1 MKKNDFFNIIL
12 IEIISFSL
20 KMLFSDALSRFA
32 GGDPKTLTSR
42 WNEMVENPER
52 INEEFE
58 ILHEEREVWVRK
70 MQEQIGGSLIK
81 NEDPAEQIDSSVHTL
96 DKTRAGPASNF
107 AWFDELI
114 MAQAPLRNRGFDT
127 VIGFLEMIE
136 VNNVTQVVQLAAM
149 AQKIETPTVQY
160 YAPLVTN
167 FKRFGKYELITLA
180 VHTCGNM
187 EFRILKLVNKETD
200 TISVIRHFYFRGI
213 EDRSVPSDLDEFI
226 RFVRLLFRLL
236 FEYHD
241 GKTLVHCTAGVGRA
255 GIFAVI
261 FAFIWLIKNCDIY
274 GDVPKIL
281 GHIRT
286 GRIDAVQTASQYSFI
301 YKACL
306 RCINMTD
313 DFCNS
318 LIAEYN
324 KKIEESRESAAPRIE
339 KYEADR
345 ARRDRGKDEK
355 KNNLETVVEVDANYF
370 MKMLGCT

>member
-1 MKKNDFFNIIL
+1 MIFFNIIL

-58 ILHEEREVWVRK
+58 TLHEEREVWVRK
-70 MQEQIGGSLIK
+70 EEEQIGGSLIK
-81 NEDPAEQIDSSVHTL
+81 LENPEEQFDSSIHTL
-96 DKTRAGPASNF
+96 DETRAGPASNF
-107 AWFDELI
+107 VLFKELI
-114 MAQAPLRNRGFDT
+114 MAQAPLRNAFFDT

-136 VNNVTQVVQLAAM
+136 VNRVNQVVQLAVM
-149 AQKIETPTVQY
+149 APKMDVPTVQY
-160 YAPLVTN
+160 YAPSVTC
-167 FKRFGKYELITLA
+167 FKRFGNYKLTTLA
-180 VHTCGNM
+180 LHTCGNM
-187 EFRILKLVNKETD
+187 EFRILELANEETGS
-200 TISVIRHFYFRGI
+200 ISTIRHYYFRGI
-213 EDRSVPSDLDEFI
+213 EDVSVPSDLDEFI
-226 RFVRLLFRLL
+226 RFVRLLF
-236 FEYHD
+236 EHHD
-241 GKTLVHCTAGVGRA
+241 GRTLVHCTAGVGRA

-261 FAFIWLIKNCDIY
+261 FAFIWLIKNYGIY
-274 GDVPKIL
+274 ADVPRIL
-281 GHIRT
+281 AYIRT
-286 GRIDAVQTASQYSFI
+286 GRLDAVQTASQYSFI

-318 LIAEYN
+318 LIAEYS
-324 KKIEESRESAAPRIE
+324 KKIEESRKSAAPRIE

-355 KNNLETVVEVDANYF
+355 KNNLETVVEVDTNYF
-370 MKMLGCT
+370 MKMLC

>member
-1 MKKNDFFNIIL
+1 MIFFYIIL
-12 IEIISFSL
+12 IKIIFSL
-20 KMLFSDALSRFA
+20 KMLFSDDLSRFA
-32 GGDPKTLTSR
+32 GDDLETLTSR

-58 ILHEEREVWVRK
+58 TLHEEREVWIRK

-127 VIGFLEMIE
+127 IIGFLKMIE
-136 VNNVTQVVQLAAM
+136 ENNVTQVVQLAAM
-149 AQKIETPTVQY
+149 AQKIEIPTVQY

-187 EFRILKLVNKETD
+187 EFRILKLINKETD
-200 TISVIRHFYFRGI
+200 AISVVRHFYFRGI
-213 EDRSVPSDLDEFI
+213 KDRSVPSNLDDFV
-226 RFVRLLFRLL
+226 RFVQLLV
-236 FEYHD
+236 EYHD

-261 FAFIWLIKNCDIY
+261 FAFIRLIKNCDIY
-274 GDVPKIL
+274 ADVPKIL

-286 GRIDAVQTASQYSFI
+286 GRIDAVQTASQYRFI

-306 RCINMTD
+306 RCINTTD
-313 DFCNS
+313 DFCTP
-318 LIAEYN
+318 LITEYS

-339 KYEADR
+339 KYEARWDR
-345 ARRDRGKDEK
+345 EKDEK
-355 KNNLETVVEVDANYF
+355 KNNLGTVVEVDVNYF
-370 MKMLGCT
+370 MEMLSCT

>member
-1 MKKNDFFNIIL
+1 MFIQ
-12 IEIISFSL
+12 L
-20 KMLFSDALSRFA
+20 KMLFCDDLSRLA
-32 GGDPKTLTSR
+32 GGNPETLMSR
-42 WNEMVENPER
+42 WTKMVENPER

-58 ILHEEREVWVRK
+58 TLHEEREVWVRK
-70 MQEQIGGSLIK
+70 RQEQIGGSLIK

-96 DKTRAGPASNF
+96 DETRAGPASNF

-114 MAQAPLRNRGFDT
+114 LAQAPLRDRVFDT

-213 EDRSVPSDLDEFI
+213 EDRSVPSDLDEFL
-226 RFVRLLFRLL
+226 RFVQLLV
-236 FEYHD
+236 EYHD

-286 GRIDAVQTASQYSFI
+286 GRIDAVQTASQYRFI

-306 RCINMTD
+306 QFINITD
-313 DFCNS
+313 DFCTP
-318 LIAEYN
+318 LITEYS
-324 KKIEESRESAAPRIE
+324 KKIEESRESAAPRIFQ
-339 KYEADR
+339 YEALR
-345 ARRDRGKDEK
+345 ARRDREKDEEN
-355 KNNLETVVEVDANYF
+355 NNLETVEVDANYF